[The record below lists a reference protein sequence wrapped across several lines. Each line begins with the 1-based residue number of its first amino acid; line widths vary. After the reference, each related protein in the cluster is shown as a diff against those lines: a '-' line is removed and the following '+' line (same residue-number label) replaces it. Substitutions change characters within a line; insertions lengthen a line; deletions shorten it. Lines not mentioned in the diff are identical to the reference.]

1 MWVILTAKKNKE
13 TYTLNNKPQKI
24 VLTVR
29 FAFFI
34 NFLISNLEIGIQEKF
49 LIYIDTQLYNT

>member
-1 MWVILTAKKNKE
+1 MWVILPAKKNKE